1 MQTFSKMQRN
11 RIAQKNLGY
20 FFAFIF
26 LAIYCFLG
34 DIFIFLPPLFGI
46 MFVLFSHSIRQ
57 RKNANLAL
65 IFVFL
70 LWIECDR
77 GLPFG
82 TLTVVFVFYYFL
94 IFNPVEFWVRKTAS
108 FLYILLL
115 YLGLFILF
123 AFLGSYGEALE
134 WKKFF
139 GLCVYYA
146 VIEGV
151 ISRAIKI

>member
-11 RIAQKNLGY
+11 RITQKNLGY

-34 DIFIFLPPLFGI
+34 DIFIFLPPLLGV

-65 IFVFL
+65 IFLFL
-70 LWIECDR
+70 LWIECDK
-77 GLPFG
+77 GLPLG
-82 TLTVVFVFYYFL
+82 SLIVFFIFYYL
-94 IFNPVEFWVRKTAS
+94 LVFNPIEFWVRKKMS
-108 FLYILLL
+108 VLYVFLV
-115 YLGLFILF
+115 YLGLFVLF
-123 AFLGSYGEALE
+123 ACLQSYGEALE

-146 VIEGV
+146 VLEGV
-151 ISRAIKI
+151 LSRAIKI